1 MTYRQMIERIA
12 RILGRRPLIVEVPV
26 LTPRLS
32 SWWLHLVTPV
42 EAAVARPLVDGLRTP
57 TIARDERIR
66 TLLPFALT
74 PFDEAVRGVLSTRPA
89 PPAARARL
97 RAAVAR
103 LRARVGRAL
112 LSAGLLPWTALVAAV
127 VLLLAVDF
135 VLFGRRGITF
145 RSSAVWSAGWLGVGV
160 AFTGVVFAWQ
170 GGGPAG
176 EYLSGYL
183 IERSLSIDNIFV
195 FALIFSAF
203 AVPLGE
209 RGRLLSAGILMALVL
224 RAVFIALGAALLD
237 AFHVTIYLFGLLLVV
252 TGVKLFRHRTTEIH
266 PERNPVLRLLRRVW
280 PGATVTAAV
289 LVTLATTDLVF
300 AIDSIP
306 AIFAVTDDAF
316 IVFAA
321 NAFALLGLR
330 ALYFL
335 LAGMMDR
342 FAYLTHGLALI
353 LVFVGGKMLLTDVW
367 KIPTWLSLL
376 VIVAILALAVGVS
389 LQRTRPSGGA
399 ALS

>member
-1 MTYRQMIERIA
+1 
-12 RILGRRPLIVEVPV
+12 
-26 LTPRLS
+26 
-32 SWWLHLVTPV
+32 
-42 EAAVARPLVDGLRTP
+42 
-57 TIARDERIR
+57 
-66 TLLPFALT
+66 
-74 PFDEAVRGVLSTRPA
+74 
-89 PPAARARL
+89 
-97 RAAVAR
+97 
-103 LRARVGRAL
+103 
-112 LSAGLLPWTALVAAV
+112 
-127 VLLLAVDF
+127 

-145 RSSAVWSAGWLGVGV
+145 RSSAVWSAAWLGVGV

-203 AVPLGE
+203 AIPLGE

-389 LQRTRPSGGA
+389 LRRTRPSGGVA
-399 ALS
+399 RP